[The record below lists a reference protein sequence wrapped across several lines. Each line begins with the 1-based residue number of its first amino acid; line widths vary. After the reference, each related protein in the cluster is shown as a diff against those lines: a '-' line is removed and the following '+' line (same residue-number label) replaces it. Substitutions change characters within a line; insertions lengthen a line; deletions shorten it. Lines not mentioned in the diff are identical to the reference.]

1 MKHLLPLAL
10 LIVSG
15 CTIVRYYDTKK
26 LRPQVQKLQTKSTS
40 IMSVVE
46 QDYRRKEQL
55 MEAAK
60 MQGVNFAVAPEQEL
74 AELFTKM
81 TALRSELAERTA
93 TLQTA
98 TSELMAHIGDKRK
111 IESTDPR
118 FSEIEKFR
126 GKSEDELDVIN
137 DGLKNYQTESN
148 RFNDVAQ
155 RLRFSWVNVNQFK
168 QQLVGVI
175 GLLKLQC
182 DSLDERLGQAKK
194 SARSAQD
201 RTELAAMGQ
210 DVKSLRGIA
219 AELKEFLAKF
229 EKATVGKSELIIT
242 PKHPQ
247 VELFN
252 TLAPIQDR
260 ADQIIDSFNKK
271 AKEYQAKT

>member
-1 MKHLLPLAL
+1 
-10 LIVSG
+10 
-15 CTIVRYYDTKK
+15 
-26 LRPQVQKLQTKSTS
+26 
-40 IMSVVE
+40 MS
-46 QDYRRKEQL
+46 
-55 MEAAK
+55 
-60 MQGVNFAVAPEQEL
+60 
-74 AELFTKM
+74 
-81 TALRSELAERTA
+81 
-93 TLQTA
+93 
-98 TSELMAHIGDKRK
+98 HIGDKRK

-242 PKHPQ
+242 AKHPQ

>member
-60 MQGVNFAVAPEQEL
+60 VQGVNFAVAPEQEL
-74 AELFTKM
+74 AELFTKL

-98 TSELMAHIGDKRK
+98 TSELMSHIGDKSK